1 MFRHAQLSLVDVTKR
16 YADNLVLDR
25 VSFTVKPGER
35 LGVIGDN
42 GSGKSTLLRLLA
54 AVEEPDNGDLT
65 IVSPGG
71 IGYLPQSLDLPERDT
86 VADAIN
92 LALADLREIEQAMRE
107 AEQRITDGDEA
118 AGDQYAD
125 LLARFEAREGWDAD
139 VRVDQALSVLGLPGL
154 DRDRPLGTLSGGER
168 SRLMLAATLAARPA
182 LLLLDEP
189 SNDLDDNAVTW
200 LESQLREWK
209 GTVVAVTHDRAFLE
223 AITTTMLE
231 VADRKARRYGNGYA
245 GYLTAKETERQQ
257 AQEAFDRWNAEVA
270 RQEGIV
276 DHNAGR
282 MAAIPR
288 KLPMANMSTG
298 AFRARNR
305 DHGASSRIK
314 VAKQMLERLR
324 ADPAPQPPEPLRFS
338 ADLAVTGTE
347 SDAPAVQ
354 LTDLRVG
361 DRLKVDALSIAR
373 GERLLITGPN
383 GAGKTTLM
391 RVIAGELEPDE
402 GTTERNGAIGHLRQ
416 LAGPGSNRKSVLRAF
431 AEGRVGT
438 LEEHAEALDRLG
450 LFTHEEFGK
459 PVATLSVGQ
468 RRRLE
473 LARLVSR
480 PVDVLL
486 LDEPTN
492 HLSPLLA
499 EQLQAA
505 LADYRGT
512 VILVSHDR
520 RLRNAFQGRHL
531 QMNAGT
537 IVASL
542 AVNGVRR
549 CGRRPRAGPSHARFG
564 TSLALAAGHRS
575 SLYDSG
581 HG

>member
-1 MFRHAQLSLVDVTKR
+1 MFRHAQLALVDVTKR

-25 VSFTVKPGER
+25 VTFTVKPGEK
-35 LGVIGDN
+35 LGIIGDN
-42 GSGKSTLLRLLA
+42 GSGKSTLLRLIA
-54 AVEEPDNGDLT
+54 GTEAPDNGDLT
-65 IVSPGG
+65 VASPGG
-71 IGYLPQSLDLPERDT
+71 TGYLPQQLDLPEQDT
-86 VADAIN
+86 VADAID
-92 LALADLREIEQAMRE
+92 LALADLREIEQAMRDTE
-107 AEQRITDGDEA
+107 KALTDGDEA
-118 AGDQYAD
+118 AAEHYAD
-125 LLARFEAREGWDAD
+125 LMARFEAREGWDAD
-139 VRVDQALSVLGLPGL
+139 LRVDQALAALGLPAL

-200 LESQLREWK
+200 LEAQLRDWK

-231 VADRKARRYGNGYA
+231 VGDRKARRYGNGYT
-245 GYLTAKETERQQ
+245 GYLIAKATERQQ

-276 DHNAGR
+276 DHNVDR
-282 MAAIPR
+282 MSAIPR
-288 KLPMANMSTG
+288 KLPMANTGSG
-298 AFRARNR
+298 AFRPRNR

-314 VAKQMLERLR
+314 VAKQMLERLK
-324 ADPAPQPPEPLRFS
+324 ANPAPQPPEPLRFS
-338 ADLAVTGTE
+338 ADLAVTTQE
-347 SDAPAVQ
+347 ANQ
-354 LTDLRVG
+354 LALHLNDIRVG
-361 DRLKVDALSIAR
+361 DRLKVDTLSITP
-373 GERLLITGPN
+373 GERILITGPN

-391 RVIAGELEPDE
+391 RVLAGELEPDE
-402 GTTERNGAIGHLRQ
+402 GQAERNGAIGHLRQ
-416 LAGPGSNRKSVLRAF
+416 LAGPGSARQSVLRAF
-431 AEGRVGT
+431 AAGRIGT

-450 LFTHEEFGK
+450 LFTHDEFGK

-499 EQLQAA
+499 EQLQEA
-505 LADYRGT
+505 LVDYKGT

-520 RLRNAFQGRHL
+520 RLREAFKGRHL
-531 QMNAGT
+531 RMNSGV
-537 IVASL
+537 IV
-542 AVNGVRR
+542 
-549 CGRRPRAGPSHARFG
+549 
-564 TSLALAAGHRS
+564 
-575 SLYDSG
+575 
-581 HG
+581 

>member
-1 MFRHAQLSLVDVTKR
+1 MFRHAQLALVYGTKR

-25 VSFTVKPGER
+25 VTFTVKPGEK
-35 LGVIGDN
+35 LGIIGDN
-42 GSGKSTLLRLLA
+42 GSGKSTLLRLIA
-54 AVEEPDNGDLT
+54 GTEAPDNGDLT
-65 IVSPGG
+65 VTSPGG
-71 IGYLPQSLDLPERDT
+71 TGYLPQQLDLPEQDT
-86 VADAIN
+86 VADAID
-92 LALADLREIEQAMRE
+92 LALADLREIEQAMRDTE
-107 AEQRITDGDEA
+107 KALTDGDETA
-118 AGDQYAD
+118 AEHYAD
-125 LLARFEAREGWDAD
+125 LMARFEAREGWDAD
-139 VRVDQALSVLGLPGL
+139 LRVDHALAALGLPHL

-200 LESQLREWK
+200 LETQLRDWK

-231 VADRKARRYGNGYA
+231 VGDRKARRYGNGYT
-245 GYLTAKETERQQ
+245 GYLIAKATERQQ
-257 AQEAFDRWNAEVA
+257 AQEAYDRWHAEVA

-276 DHNAGR
+276 DHNADR
-282 MAAIPR
+282 MSAIPR
-288 KLPMANMSTG
+288 KLPMANTGSG
-298 AFRARNR
+298 AFRPRNR

-314 VAKQMLERLR
+314 VAKQVLERLK
-324 ADPAPQPPEPLRFS
+324 ANPAPQPPEPLRFS
-338 ADLAVTGTE
+338 ADLAVTAAAT
-347 SDAPAVQ
+347 DRPA
-354 LTDLRVG
+354 LRLNGIRVG
-361 DRLKVDALSIAR
+361 DRLNVDALSISP

-391 RVIAGELEPDE
+391 RVLADELEPDE
-402 GTTERNGAIGHLRQ
+402 GQTERNGAIGHLRQ
-416 LAGPGSNRKSVLRAF
+416 LAGPGSARQSVLRAF
-431 AEGRVGT
+431 AAGRIGT

-450 LFTHEEFGK
+450 LFTHDEFGK

-505 LADYRGT
+505 LVDYQGT

-520 RLRNAFQGRHL
+520 RLRESFEGRHL
-531 QMNAGT
+531 HMNAGVIET
-537 IVASL
+537 EVP
-542 AVNGVRR
+542 
-549 CGRRPRAGPSHARFG
+549 CCDAGGA
-564 TSLALAAGHRS
+564 
-575 SLYDSG
+575 
-581 HG
+581 

>member
-1 MFRHAQLSLVDVTKR
+1 MFRHAQLALVDVTKR

-25 VSFTVKPGER
+25 VTFTVKPGEK
-35 LGVIGDN
+35 LGIIGDN
-42 GSGKSTLLRLLA
+42 GSGKSTLLRLIA
-54 AVEEPDNGDLT
+54 GTEAPDNGDLT
-65 IVSPGG
+65 VTSPGG
-71 IGYLPQSLDLPERDT
+71 TGYLPQQLDLPEQDT
-86 VADAIN
+86 VADAID
-92 LALADLREIEQAMRE
+92 LALADLREIEQAMRDTE
-107 AEQRITDGDEA
+107 KALTDGDETA
-118 AGDQYAD
+118 AEHYAD
-125 LLARFEAREGWDAD
+125 LMARFEAREGWDAD
-139 VRVDQALSVLGLPGL
+139 LRVDHALAALGLPHL

-200 LESQLREWK
+200 LETQLRDWK

-231 VADRKARRYGNGYA
+231 VGDRKARRYGNGYT
-245 GYLTAKETERQQ
+245 GYLIAKATERQQ
-257 AQEAFDRWNAEVA
+257 AQEAYDRWHAEVA

-276 DHNAGR
+276 DHNADR
-282 MAAIPR
+282 MSAIPR
-288 KLPMANMSTG
+288 KLPMANTGSG
-298 AFRARNR
+298 AFRPRNR

-314 VAKQMLERLR
+314 VAKQVLERLK
-324 ADPAPQPPEPLRFS
+324 ANPAPQPPEPLRFS
-338 ADLAVTGTE
+338 ADLAVTAAAT
-347 SDAPAVQ
+347 DRPA
-354 LTDLRVG
+354 LRLNGIRVG
-361 DRLKVDALSIAR
+361 DRLNVDALSISP

-391 RVIAGELEPDE
+391 RVLADELEPDE
-402 GTTERNGAIGHLRQ
+402 GQTERNGAIGHLRQ
-416 LAGPGSNRKSVLRAF
+416 LAGPGSARQSVLRAF
-431 AEGRVGT
+431 AAGRIGT

-450 LFTHEEFGK
+450 LFTHDEFGK

-505 LADYRGT
+505 LVDYQGT

-520 RLRNAFQGRHL
+520 RLRESFEGRHL
-531 QMNAGT
+531 HMNAGVIET
-537 IVASL
+537 EVP
-542 AVNGVRR
+542 
-549 CGRRPRAGPSHARFG
+549 CCDAGGA
-564 TSLALAAGHRS
+564 
-575 SLYDSG
+575 
-581 HG
+581 

>member
-1 MFRHAQLSLVDVTKR
+1 MFRHAQLALVDVTKR

-25 VSFTVKPGER
+25 VTFTVKPGEK
-35 LGVIGDN
+35 LGIIGDN
-42 GSGKSTLLRLLA
+42 GSGKSTLLRLIA
-54 AVEEPDNGDLT
+54 GTEAPDNGDLT
-65 IVSPGG
+65 VASPGG
-71 IGYLPQSLDLPERDT
+71 TGYLPQQLDLPEHDT
-86 VADAIN
+86 VADAID
-92 LALADLREIEQAMRE
+92 LALADLREIEQAMRDTE
-107 AEQRITDGDEA
+107 KALTDGDEA
-118 AGDQYAD
+118 AAEHYAD
-125 LLARFEAREGWDAD
+125 LMARFEAREGWDAD
-139 VRVDQALSVLGLPGL
+139 LRVDQALAALGLPAL

-200 LESQLREWK
+200 LEAQLREWK

-231 VADRKARRYGNGYA
+231 VGDRKARRYGNGYT
-245 GYLTAKETERQQ
+245 GYLIAKATERQQ

-276 DHNAGR
+276 DHNVDC
-282 MAAIPR
+282 MSAIPR
-288 KLPMANMSTG
+288 KLPMANTGSG
-298 AFRARNR
+298 AFRPRNR

-314 VAKQMLERLR
+314 VAKQMLERLK
-324 ADPAPQPPEPLRFS
+324 ANPAPQPPEPLRFS
-338 ADLAVTGTE
+338 ADLAVTTHE
-347 SDAPAVQ
+347 SNQVALQ
-354 LTDLRVG
+354 LNDIRVG
-361 DRLKVDALSIAR
+361 DRLKVDTLSITP
-373 GERLLITGPN
+373 GERILITGPN

-391 RVIAGELEPDE
+391 RVLAGELEPDE
-402 GTTERNGAIGHLRQ
+402 GQAERNGAIGHLRQ
-416 LAGPGSNRKSVLRAF
+416 LAGSGSARQSVLRAF
-431 AEGRVGT
+431 AAGRIGT

-450 LFTHEEFGK
+450 LFTHDEFGK

-499 EQLQAA
+499 EQLQEA
-505 LADYRGT
+505 LVDYKGT

-520 RLRNAFQGRHL
+520 RLREAFKGRHL
-531 QMNAGT
+531 RMNSGV
-537 IVASL
+537 IV
-542 AVNGVRR
+542 
-549 CGRRPRAGPSHARFG
+549 
-564 TSLALAAGHRS
+564 
-575 SLYDSG
+575 
-581 HG
+581 

>member
-1 MFRHAQLSLVDVTKR
+1 MFRHAQLTLVDITKR
-16 YADNLVLDR
+16 YADHLVLDR
-25 VSFTVKPGER
+25 VSFTVKPGEK
-35 LGVIGDN
+35 LGIIGDN

-54 AVEEPDNGDLT
+54 AVEEPDNGDLAVT
-65 IVSPGG
+65 SPGG
-71 IGYLPQSLDLPERDT
+71 IGYLPQQLDLPEQDT
-86 VADAIN
+86 VADAID
-92 LALADLREIEQAMRE
+92 LALADLRDIEQAMRA
-107 AEQRITDGDEA
+107 AEQQMADGDET
-118 AGDQYAD
+118 AGERYAE
-125 LLARFEAREGWDAD
+125 LMSHFESREGWEAD
-139 VRVDQALSVLGLPGL
+139 VRVDRALEVLGLPGL

-200 LESQLREWK
+200 LEAQLRDWP

-231 VADRKARRYGNGYA
+231 VADRKARRYGNGYT

-257 AQEAFDRWNAEVA
+257 AEEAYESWKTEVE
-270 RQEGIV
+270 RQQGIV

-305 DHGASSRIK
+305 DHGAGSRIR

-324 ADPAPQPPEPLRFS
+324 AAPVPQPPEPMRFE
-338 ADLAVTGTE
+338 AAVATTE
-347 SDAPAVQ
+347 AAIAAPA
-354 LTDLRVG
+354 LTLKGIRVG
-361 DRLKVDALSIAR
+361 DRLKVDGLSIAQ
-373 GERLLITGPN
+373 GERMLVTGPN

-391 RVIAGELEPDE
+391 RVLAGELEPDE
-402 GTTERNGAIGHLRQ
+402 GTVDRTGAIGHLRQ
-416 LAGPGSNRKSVLRAF
+416 LAGPGSGRQSVLRAF

-450 LFTHEEFGK
+450 LFTHDQFGT
-459 PVATLSVGQ
+459 PVAALSVGQ

-499 EQLQAA
+499 EQLQEA
-505 LADYRGT
+505 LVDYEGT

-520 RLRNAFQGRHL
+520 RLRESFQGRHL
-531 QMNAGT
+531 HMDAG
-537 IVASL
+537 
-542 AVNGVRR
+542 AVV
-549 CGRRPRAGPSHARFG
+549 
-564 TSLALAAGHRS
+564 
-575 SLYDSG
+575 
-581 HG
+581 